1 MAGIASADM
10 KCMDKGGEVEDHR
23 GFTTNE
29 PEIAV
34 GLGGDHVIF
43 ARSGKFRAD
52 VRVTVPG

>member
-1 MAGIASADM
+1 M
-10 KCMDKGGEVEDHR
+10 KCVYKCGEVEDHR